1 MGQVVT
7 RLKPGMSVTRR
18 SNILGNEQLEQNG
31 KRLKKTMTGTVIYVH
46 PAGRF
51 HTVEFEL
58 RYGRTIRESFWGVA
72 P

>member
-1 MGQVVT
+1 MGQAVT
-7 RLKPGMSVTRR
+7 RLKPGMTVTRR
-18 SNILGNEQLEQNG
+18 SDILASDRVDRNG
-31 KRLKKTMTGTVIYVH
+31 KRLGRTMTGTVIFVH

-58 RYGRTIRESFWGVA
+58 RYGRKIRESFWGVA